1 MFDEPPPV
9 PATQGDGN
17 AAAIVETVPQLP
29 GHVCSS
35 YTIDPAQ
42 PNAVRCEPVPVLDVP
57 PATGGTVIDLT
68 RLAPPPPSEP
78 CDDDQP
84 DPLNPVILV
93 CADTGPAPRIGPVV
107 GPVDDGFASAI
118 PRARIK
124 LSDNAEAEANLISQG
139 VGGFDADG
147 GEVRVKIDF

>member
-35 YTIDPAQ
+35 YTVDPAQ
-42 PNAVRCEPVPVLDVP
+42 PNAVRCELIPVSEM
-57 PATGGTVIDLT
+57 PARTGDTVIDLT
-68 RLAPPPPSEP
+68 RLAPPPPAEP

-84 DPLNPVILV
+84 DPLNPVIVV
-93 CADTGPAPRIGPVV
+93 CADTGPAPRLGPVV

-124 LSDNAEAEANLISQG
+124 LSDNVEAEANLIKQD

-147 GEVRVKIDF
+147 GEVRIKIDF

>member
-9 PATQGDGN
+9 PAADPADN
-17 AAAIVETVPQLP
+17 AVTIIETVERSP
-29 GHVCSS
+29 GHVCAT
-35 YTIDPAQ
+35 YTVDPVQ
-42 PNAVRCEPVPVLDVP
+42 PNAMRCESLPVLDVP

-68 RLAPPPPSEP
+68 LLALPPSEP
-78 CDDDQP
+78 CDDDQA

-93 CADTGPAPRIGPVV
+93 CADTGPAPRLGPVV

>member
-9 PATQGDGN
+9 PATDPAGS
-17 AAAIVETVPQLP
+17 ALAIVETVPQLP
-29 GHVCSS
+29 GDVCAS
-35 YTIDPAQ
+35 YMIDPAR
-42 PNAVRCEPVPVLDVP
+42 PDAVRCASFPVLDVH
-57 PATGGTVIDLT
+57 PA
-68 RLAPPPPSEP
+68 EP

-93 CADTGPAPRIGPVV
+93 CADTGPAPRLGPVV

-139 VGGFDADG
+139 VGGFEADG

>member
-9 PATQGDGN
+9 PAAQGDGN
-17 AAAIVETVPQLP
+17 AAAIVEMVPQLP
-29 GHVCSS
+29 GHVCAT
-35 YTIDPAQ
+35 YIVDPVQ
-42 PNAVRCEPVPVLDVP
+42 PNAMRCEPVPVLDVP
-57 PATGGTVIDLT
+57 PVTGETVIDLT
-68 RLAPPPPSEP
+68 LLALPPSEP
-78 CDDDQP
+78 CDDDQA
-84 DPLNPVILV
+84 DPLNPAILV
-93 CADTGPAPRIGPVV
+93 CADTGPAPRLGPVV

-124 LSDNAEAEANLISQG
+124 LSDNAEADANLIGQG